1 MDYKELGRRIREKRN
16 FLGYSQEQLA
26 ELSEIDP
33 SYLSNLENGHRKMSI
48 EVLTRIAKSLESSI
62 DYLLFGEHKTE
73 KIKKEAQFF
82 EIKSIL
88 ENVDANFLEE
98 YIAYIKTL
106 AITMSEVKINKKEG

>member
-48 EVLTRIAKSLESSI
+48 EVLARIAKSLESSI

-106 AITMSEVKINKKEG
+106 AITMSEVKINKK